1 MTSPSPLGNVRVE
14 RPRSRPAPA
23 GSPRR
28 AGRCSRPAGRIG
40 TLPRRVETAGPNL
53 GEQRE
58 VETRSPRTPGPLRN
72 EPFPATKRLVL
83 RSSECGPQAPGPGVR
98 PATEAEPAASPEP
111 GAAIGHAAL
120 ADLHAR
126 YRLRL
131 EAAAFRVLRDRDEA
145 EDVVQRVFEA
155 LPRVRFR
162 GQASLWTYLYRA
174 AINGAVSALR
184 KRKRR
189 DLAETELRVQACFS
203 EPARDAVGNPEA
215 RVLEGEILSAVA
227 SALLDVKP
235 QHRRAL
241 VLRIVWGL
249 TNSEIAAREGIPLP
263 TVGTWLRRGREELRA
278 RLGPLLRDLDL
289 GEDAP

>member
-1 MTSPSPLGNVRVE
+1 METRPSR
-14 RPRSRPAPA
+14 APDQLWE
-23 GSPRR
+23 SPRPDERRPSESRDRPQHAEAIPHDDGQMAAR
-28 AGRCSRPAGRIG
+28 ADGRAAPPAV
-40 TLPRRVETAGPNL
+40 P
-53 GEQRE
+53 
-58 VETRSPRTPGPLRN
+58 
-72 EPFPATKRLVL
+72 
-83 RSSECGPQAPGPGVR
+83 CG
-98 PATEAEPAASPEP
+98 
-111 GAAIGHAAL
+111 AIGAAAL
-120 ADLHAR
+120 AELHAR
-126 YRLRL
+126 YRVRL

-155 LPRVRFR
+155 LPRIHFR

-174 AINGAVSALR
+174 AVNGALSALR

-189 DLAETELRVQACFS
+189 ELAVTELRVHALYS
-203 EPARDAVGNPEA
+203 DPAREAVEDPEA

-249 TNSEIAAREGIPLP
+249 SNTEIAEREGVPLP

-289 GEDAP
+289 GEGSS

>member
-1 MTSPSPLGNVRVE
+1 METRTSRAPGQLQEALRTGEPRPGEMRNLPQHAERPQHSGTIPQDAARTPARAEGESPL
-14 RPRSRPAPA
+14 
-23 GSPRR
+23 
-28 AGRCSRPAGRIG
+28 
-40 TLPRRVETAGPNL
+40 
-53 GEQRE
+53 
-58 VETRSPRTPGPLRN
+58 
-72 EPFPATKRLVL
+72 F
-83 RSSECGPQAPGPGVR
+83 
-98 PATEAEPAASPEP
+98 PEP
-111 GAAIGHAAL
+111 RGAIGAATL

-126 YRLRL
+126 YRVRL

-155 LPRVRFR
+155 LPRIRFR

-174 AINGAVSALR
+174 AVNGALSALR

-189 DLAETELRVQACFS
+189 ELAVAELRAQALSS
-203 EPARDAVGNPEA
+203 EPAQERVEDPEA

-249 TNSEIAAREGIPLP
+249 SNTEIAEREGVPLP

-289 GEDAP
+289 GEGSS

>member
-1 MTSPSPLGNVRVE
+1 METRPSRAPGQLWE
-14 RPRSRPAPA
+14 ASRPGARRPGEILDSPQFAEAIPHDDGQVPTPADGDAAP
-23 GSPRR
+23 P
-28 AGRCSRPAGRIG
+28 PA
-40 TLPRRVETAGPNL
+40 L
-53 GEQRE
+53 
-58 VETRSPRTPGPLRN
+58 
-72 EPFPATKRLVL
+72 
-83 RSSECGPQAPGPGVR
+83 CG
-98 PATEAEPAASPEP
+98 
-111 GAAIGHAAL
+111 AIGSAAL

-126 YRLRL
+126 YRVRL

-155 LPRVRFR
+155 LPRIRFR

-174 AINGAVSALR
+174 AVNGALSALR

-189 DLAETELRVQACFS
+189 ELAVTELRVHALYRD
-203 EPARDAVGNPEA
+203 PAREAVEDPEA

-249 TNSEIAAREGIPLP
+249 SNTEIAEREGVPLP

-289 GEDAP
+289 GEGSS